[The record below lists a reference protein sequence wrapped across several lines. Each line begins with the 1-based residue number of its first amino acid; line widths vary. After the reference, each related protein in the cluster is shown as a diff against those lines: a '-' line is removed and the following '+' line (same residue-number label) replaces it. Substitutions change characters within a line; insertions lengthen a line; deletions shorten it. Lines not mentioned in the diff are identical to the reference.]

1 MTLRKSTTRVLLS
14 LVVVILLSGVFATTA
29 QDLPQGGRIVV
40 ADGAS
45 NVSLDPFV
53 TSWHSWPHYALY
65 STLFARDETMN
76 YVGFLADTWEIGDDG
91 LSLTI
96 NLIETAMFT
105 DGTPVNAEAIKYNL
119 DKYANPDTGASQGAD
134 LIGLLLSTEVVDE
147 YTLKLT
153 LASSF
158 APLFYVLSGLEIVS
172 PTAYEALGPENFGTA
187 PVGAGPF
194 MLKELNTNNYVLFA
208 RNPDFN

>member
-1 MTLRKSTTRVLLS
+1 MTLRKSSTRVLFSLL
-14 LVVVILLSGVFATTA
+14 LVVVLSGVLATSA

-53 TSWHSWPHYALY
+53 TSWHSWPHYALFP
-65 STLFARDETMN
+65 TLFVRDDTME
-76 YVGFLADTWEIGDDG
+76 YVGFLADTREIGDDG

-96 NLIETAMFT
+96 NLIQTATFT

-147 YTLKLT
+147 YTLKLN

-158 APLFYVLSGLEIVS
+158 APLFFVLANLEIVS
-172 PTAYEALGPENFGTA
+172 PTAYEALGRRTLA
-187 PVGAGPF
+187 PHRLA
-194 MLKELNTNNYVLFA
+194 LA
-208 RNPDFN
+208 RSCSRN